1 MRLAFP
7 LPAPPPL
14 HRLRARRSR
23 SRELEVEATIASGLR
38 GLVAPGQR
46 VALAVGSRGI
56 AELPRI
62 VRAAVDALCNHGCAV
77 FIVPAMG
84 SHGGGTAEGQ
94 RDLLASLG
102 ITEADVGAP
111 IRASMA
117 VTSLGSLST
126 ARGRTLDV
134 VVDAIA
140 ATEADAVI
148 PIARIKPHTGFRGDV
163 ESGIAK
169 MLVIGLGKHQGAARI
184 HEEPYDDFG
193 GLLPR
198 ARDIVTAKLVVPGA
212 IAILENAFDELA
224 HLEVVPVDEFATRE
238 PELLRDARA
247 QMPRIGLSP
256 IDVCIVERIG
266 KNLSGTGMDP
276 NVVGRAPGVS
286 EPRIERLV
294 VLGLTKETKGNGN
307 GIGLADL
314 TTMRVR
320 RTLDEEVTA
329 TNVLASR
336 NLASGRMPIALA
348 TDDEAIGAAIHA
360 VQGHSGPPRI
370 VRIANTLDLA
380 TIAVSEALLAEAL
393 ASGRWDHDGILDGWL
408 GDPPAEAP

>member
-1 MRLAFP
+1 
-7 LPAPPPL
+7 
-14 HRLRARRSR
+14 
-23 SRELEVEATIASGLR
+23 
-38 GLVAPGQR
+38 
-46 VALAVGSRGI
+46 
-56 AELPRI
+56 
-62 VRAAVDALCNHGCAV
+62 VRTSKG
-77 FIVPAMG
+77 
-84 SHGGGTAEGQ
+84 
-94 RDLLASLG
+94 RDL
-102 ITEADVGAP
+102 E
-111 IRASMA
+111 
-117 VTSLGSLST
+117 
-126 ARGRTLDV
+126 V

-140 ATEADAVI
+140 ARDADAVI

-193 GLLPR
+193 ALLPR
-198 ARDIVTAKLVVPGA
+198 ARDIVTAKLAVPCA

-224 HLEVVPVDEFATRE
+224 HLEVVPAEDFAARE

-360 VQGHSGPPRI
+360 IQGHSGPPRI

-380 TIAVSEALLAEAL
+380 TIAVSDALLAEAL
-393 ASGRWDHDGILDGWL
+393 ASGRWDDDGILDGWL
-408 GDPPAEAP
+408 GDPPADAP

>member
-14 HRLRARRSR
+14 HRLRARRTPA
-23 SRELEVEATIASGLR
+23 RELEVEATIASGLR
-38 GLVAPGQR
+38 GLVIPGQR

-56 AELPRI
+56 ADLPRV
-62 VRAAVDALCNHGCAV
+62 VRAAIAALYNHGCSV
-77 FIVPAMG
+77 FVVPAMG

-102 ITEADVGAP
+102 ITEASVGAP
-111 IRASMA
+111 VRASMD
-117 VTSLGSLST
+117 VKHLGSLTT
-126 ARGRTLDV
+126 ARGRNLDV

-140 ATEADAVI
+140 ASEADAVI
-148 PIARIKPHTGFRGDV
+148 PIARIKPHTGFRGAV

-193 GLLPR
+193 ALLPR
-198 ARDIVTAKLVVPGA
+198 ARDIVTAKLAVPCA
-212 IAILENAFDELA
+212 IAIIENAFDELE
-224 HLEVVPVDEFATRE
+224 HLEVVAAEDFAARE
-238 PELLRDARA
+238 PELLREARVH
-247 QMPRIGLSP
+247 MPRIGLSP

-294 VLGLTKETKGNGN
+294 VLGLTHETKGNGN

-348 TDDEAIGAAIHA
+348 TDDDAIGAAIHA
-360 VQGHSGPPRI
+360 IQGHSGPPRI

-380 TIAVSEALLAEAL
+380 TIAVSGALFAEAL
-393 ASGRWDHDGILDGWL
+393 ATGRWDDDGMLDGWL
-408 GDPPAEAP
+408 GAPPAEAP